1 MFDTDVFIS
10 YAHLDNQPL
19 TASAQGWVSEFHEA
33 LSKRLGEV
41 LGKPPRIWRDPKLQG
56 NDVFA
61 DEITQ
66 RFEQAAVLVSVITP
80 RYVESDWCRREITG
94 FWQITRHSGGPVV
107 NNKARLLKVVK
118 TPADQSR
125 MPGPV
130 QALLGY
136 DFYRLQPGNGRPLEF
151 NRVYGPDAERDFWVR
166 LNDLAYDLADLLKR
180 LEHPGQV
187 TAADKPSV
195 YLAATTSDLQAQHD
209 AMRRELLRH
218 GYCVLPN
225 SELPLVAGELES
237 TVKQHLEVA
246 TLSVHL
252 IGARYGIVPEGAVD
266 SIATLQARVAAE
278 NAHAEGLMRLVWI
291 APNGTSDDVRQR
303 TFVESLRDDPTPSP
317 GSDLLESSFEDLKA
331 LVLTRLQTAE
341 RTPSQLNP
349 VTKVDPRIYLICDSR
364 ERDTIRPLQKYL
376 FEQQFETILTAF
388 EGNDTEL
395 RVDHEIHLR
404 ESEAVL
410 IYYGAGSEPW
420 FRQKLGDLRRISSL
434 GRIVPLC
441 AAAILVAPPS
451 TPSKEHLLTR
461 DALVLRMHGEDL
473 SGVLRPFITQIRKGW
488 STA

>member
-1 MFDTDVFIS
+1 
-10 YAHLDNQPL
+10 
-19 TASAQGWVSEFHEA
+19 
-33 LSKRLGEV
+33 
-41 LGKPPRIWRDPKLQG
+41 
-56 NDVFA
+56 
-61 DEITQ
+61 
-66 RFEQAAVLVSVITP
+66 
-80 RYVESDWCRREITG
+80 
-94 FWQITRHSGGPVV
+94 
-107 NNKARLLKVVK
+107 
-118 TPADQSR
+118 
-125 MPGPV
+125 
-130 QALLGY
+130 
-136 DFYRLQPGNGRPLEF
+136 
-151 NRVYGPDAERDFWVR
+151 
-166 LNDLAYDLADLLKR
+166 
-180 LEHPGQV
+180 
-187 TAADKPSV
+187 
-195 YLAATTSDLQAQHD
+195 
-209 AMRRELLRH
+209 
-218 GYCVLPN
+218 
-225 SELPLVAGELES
+225 
-237 TVKQHLEVA
+237 
-246 TLSVHL
+246 
-252 IGARYGIVPEGAVD
+252 
-266 SIATLQARVAAE
+266 
-278 NAHAEGLMRLVWI
+278 
-291 APNGTSDDVRQR
+291 
-303 TFVESLRDDPTPSP
+303 
-317 GSDLLESSFEDLKA
+317 LKA